1 VDFTRVAHAA
11 DAGGLEVLGFSTQ
24 AAFLLGTG
32 IDSLADPAA
41 DPAARARWVSEARQL
56 LLPGEMGEAF
66 KVMVLGRALD
76 GPLCGFAHQDLRH
89 SL

>member
-1 VDFTRVAHAA
+1 
-11 DAGGLEVLGFSTQ
+11 VLGFCTQ

-32 IDSLADPAA
+32 IDALADPDA
-41 DPAARARWVSEARQL
+41 DALSRARWASEARQL

-66 KVMVLGRALD
+66 KVMALGRGVDTQLK
-76 GPLCGFAHQDLRH
+76 GFAHQDLRY